1 MDAKGLVSEA
11 VAIRCSPPP
20 ARRRVP
26 IQFDAW
32 IVMSL
37 SWYQFLLQCW
47 DVALNLN
54 ENKCQNQLASDCH
67 AFQFAKVWQIPGGEP
82 LPRMPIA
89 AWQAG
94 SLLQNIINIPALQ
107 LNLLEIMPQSILPMA
122 LSSLL
127 RATRQD
133 VPWQMEANYIVPSA
147 EKDGIPHASE
157 GMRTHSGTLYPIPKI
172 KYHQ

>member
-54 ENKCQNQLASDCH
+54 ENKCQKSTSQWLSCVPICKGLTNTWRRTPSEDANCCLTGWVTIAKHYQHPSTATKLVGDYATVHPAHGAEFPAQGHSSGCPLANGSQLH
-67 AFQFAKVWQIPGGEP
+67 
-82 LPRMPIA
+82 
-89 AWQAG
+89 
-94 SLLQNIINIPALQ
+94 
-107 LNLLEIMPQSILPMA
+107 
-122 LSSLL
+122 
-127 RATRQD
+127 RAQCWERRYTTCIGRNED
-133 VPWQMEANYIVPSA
+133 S
-147 EKDGIPHASE
+147 
-157 GMRTHSGTLYPIPKI
+157 
-172 KYHQ
+172 